1 MGPAAHQRD
10 RLGGSARP
18 SAEPAKVGQLPAS
31 TRAPP
36 TRWVGVAGTYDIGT
50 FNLTRPKIANRR
62 NSSLRR
68 ETPCHV
74 VEPLNKDRVVFVVKV
89 LAILACLYLFLVGIA
104 GIGHSFQLFG
114 GEFADA
120 VLNATQAPVAALF
133 IGILATSL
141 VQSSSTTSSVIVGMV
156 AGGTISTKAAVF
168 MIMGANVGTTVTN
181 TIVSVGHVAQGG
193 EFRRA
198 FAAATV
204 HDFFNLIA
212 VAILFPVEWA
222 TGFLSHASVRLAT
235 VFADLGGLQLGN
247 PVKAATEPAVSALAG
262 AVGHQGLL
270 LLLIT
275 AALTVGALF
284 TIVRLL
290 RSLALSRIETALDE
304 RLFRNAGRS
313 MLVGVAVTMAVQS
326 SSISTSLV
334 VPMVAMELLTL
345 RQIFPYT
352 LGANVGTTFTANLAA
367 LSTGNVAAVTVSLAH
382 LLFNVCGIVLV
393 WPISRVRG
401 LPIYLAEKMA
411 DATMRSRLVPLIYVA
426 VAFFGLPFLA
436 ILAFR

>member
-1 MGPAAHQRD
+1 MNTQRVIFV
-10 RLGGSARP
+10 
-18 SAEPAKVGQLPAS
+18 AK
-31 TRAPP
+31 
-36 TRWVGVAGTYDIGT
+36 I
-50 FNLTRPKIANRR
+50 
-62 NSSLRR
+62 
-68 ETPCHV
+68 
-74 VEPLNKDRVVFVVKV
+74 
-89 LAILACLYLFLVGIA
+89 LAILVCLYLFLVGIA
-104 GIGHSFQLFG
+104 GIGHSFELFG
-114 GEFADA
+114 GKFSNA
-120 VLNATQAPVAALF
+120 VLSATQSPVAALF

-156 AGGTISTKAAVF
+156 AGGTISTKDAVF

-181 TIVSVGHVAQGG
+181 TIVSVSHVALGA

-204 HDFFNLIA
+204 HDFFNLMA
-212 VAILFPVEWA
+212 VAVLFPVDWA
-222 TGFLSHASVRLAT
+222 TGFLSHASVFLAT
-235 VFADLGGLQLGN
+235 AFAGLGGLQVAS
-247 PVKAATEPAVSALAG
+247 PVKAGTGPVVSALSG
-262 AVGHQGLL
+262 AVGHQGPLL
-270 LLLIT
+270 LLVA

-284 TIVRLL
+284 SIVRLL
-290 RSLALSRIETALDE
+290 RSLAMRRVEAPLDE

-313 MLVGVAVTMAVQS
+313 MLVGVAITMLVQS

-345 RQIFPYT
+345 RQVFTYT

-393 WPISRVRG
+393 WPVSRVWD

-411 DATMRSRLVPLIYVA
+411 DATMHSRLVPLIYVS
-426 VAFFGLPFLA
+426 VVFFGLPFLA

>member
-1 MGPAAHQRD
+1 MVGMCAERAAG
-10 RLGGSARP
+10 LAREVARFHVTGTCNKWHVQFP
-18 SAEPAKVGQLPAS
+18 SAYNRPGGNHSPGREALCRPAG
-31 TRAPP
+31 
-36 TRWVGVAGTYDIGT
+36 
-50 FNLTRPKIANRR
+50 
-62 NSSLRR
+62 
-68 ETPCHV
+68 
-74 VEPLNKDRVVFVVKV
+74 PLNRERIVFVARV
-89 LAILACLYLFLVGIA
+89 LAILVCLYLFLVGIA

-114 GEFADA
+114 GGFSDA
-120 VLNATQAPVAALF
+120 VLTATQSPVAALF

-156 AGGTISTKAAVF
+156 AGGTVSTRAAVF
-168 MIMGANVGTTVTN
+168 MIMGTNVGTTVTN

-204 HDFFNLIA
+204 HDFFNLMA

-222 TGFLSHASVRLAT
+222 TGFLSHASVFLAT
-235 VFADLGGLQLGN
+235 AFAGVGGLQLGN
-247 PVKAATEPAVSALAG
+247 PVKAATAPAVFALAA
-262 AVGHQGLL
+262 AVGHHGPLL
-270 LLLIT
+270 LVIA
-275 AALTVGALF
+275 AALTVGGLF
-284 TIVRLL
+284 SIVRLL
-290 RSLALSRIETALDE
+290 RSLALRRVEAALDE

-345 RQIFPYT
+345 RQVFPYT

-367 LSTGNVAAVTVSLAH
+367 LSTGSVAAVTVSLAH
-382 LLFNVCGIVLV
+382 LVFNVCGIALV
-393 WPISRVRG
+393 WPVSRVRG
-401 LPIYLAEKMA
+401 VPIYLAEKMA

-426 VAFFGLPFLA
+426 AVFFGLPFLV
-436 ILAFR
+436 IIAFR

>member
-1 MGPAAHQRD
+1 MR
-10 RLGGSARP
+10 RRTARP
-18 SAEPAKVGQLPAS
+18 
-31 TRAPP
+31 
-36 TRWVGVAGTYDIGT
+36 
-50 FNLTRPKIANRR
+50 
-62 NSSLRR
+62 
-68 ETPCHV
+68 
-74 VEPLNKDRVVFVVKV
+74 EPLYKERVVFSARV

-104 GIGHSFQLFG
+104 GIGHSFKLLG
-114 GEFADA
+114 GDFSDA
-120 VLNATQAPVAALF
+120 VLTATQSPVAALF

-156 AGGTISTKAAVF
+156 AGGTISTSAAVF

-181 TIVSVGHVAQGG
+181 TIVSVGHVAQGA

-204 HDFFNLIA
+204 HDFFNLMA

-222 TGFLSHASVRLAT
+222 TGFLSRGSVFLAT
-235 VFADLGGLQLGN
+235 AFAGWGGLQLGN
-247 PVKAATEPAVSALAG
+247 PVKAATGPAVSALAE
-262 AVGHQGLL
+262 AVGHHGSLL
-270 LLLIT
+270 LVIA

-284 TIVRLL
+284 AIVRLL
-290 RSLALSRIETALDE
+290 RSLALRRVEAALDE

-345 RQIFPYT
+345 RQVFPYT

-367 LSTGNVAAVTVSLAH
+367 LSTGSVAAVTVALAH

-393 WPISRVRG
+393 WPVARVRE

-426 VAFFGLPFLA
+426 VVFFGLPFLA
-436 ILAFR
+436 ILALR

>member
-1 MGPAAHQRD
+1 MA
-10 RLGGSARP
+10 
-18 SAEPAKVGQLPAS
+18 
-31 TRAPP
+31 
-36 TRWVGVAGTYDIGT
+36 
-50 FNLTRPKIANRR
+50 
-62 NSSLRR
+62 
-68 ETPCHV
+68 
-74 VEPLNKDRVVFVVKV
+74 EPLNKERVVFVAKV
-89 LAILACLYLFLVGIA
+89 LGILVCLYLFLVGIA
-104 GIGHSFQLFG
+104 GIGHSFKLFG
-114 GEFADA
+114 EEFSDA
-120 VLNATQAPVAALF
+120 VLTATLSPVAALF

-156 AGGTISTKAAVF
+156 AGGTISARAAVF

-181 TIVSVGHVAQGG
+181 TIVSVGHVAQGA

-204 HDFFNLIA
+204 HDVFNLMA
-212 VAILFPVEWA
+212 VAVLFPVEWA
-222 TGFLSHASVRLAT
+222 TGFLSHASVFLAT
-235 VFADLGGLQLGN
+235 SFAGLGGLQVGS
-247 PVKAATEPAVSALAG
+247 PVKTATGPAVSALAG
-262 AVGHQGLL
+262 AVGHQGPL
-270 LLLIT
+270 LLLIA

-284 TIVRLL
+284 SIVRLL
-290 RSLALSRIETALDE
+290 RSLALRRVEAALDE

-345 RQIFPYT
+345 RQVFPYT

-367 LSTGNVAAVTVSLAH
+367 LSTGSVAAITVSLAH

-393 WPISRVRG
+393 WPVSRVRG

-411 DATMRSRLVPLIYVA
+411 DATMRSRLVPLIYLTVM
-426 VAFFGLPFLA
+426 FFGLPFLA